1 MASKNRLAKQ
11 YGIPY
16 QQSWDQRH
24 LGYERGVPDWMK
36 QSALPPLMS
45 SSSTHRSENEFLKKG
60 SVMGDAS
67 INNGKLGTGSDP
79 RGNAQ
84 IQAQN
89 NNVNPG
95 PSKVPGV
102 DPPSNSLWE
111 EGAGALGQRISDWNA
126 MNEEGAL
133 GYADIDMRDM
143 GIKDVASEMKPFPKV
158 EEIAGEFG
166 DKVKGVAAQFTDGA
180 KEFGNA
186 VKDAGKTAT
195 DFIGENATPIMAGMQ
210 VFKGLQQ
217 HKSRGGALD
226 NLNDMIS
233 SLEGAEGGL
242 ANADHA
248 NVRHEKD
255 KHSEQRRRIGEKGN
269 IEMSRKL
276 GKIRNANIG
285 NIVSGSKK
293 KVQES
298 IKDEVGSETGITLA
312 SAYER
317 HLENLTDI
325 SENDRS
331 TRMEI
336 GSKLEEMRSERDRLQ
351 KEQDNQLLN
360 TTLDV
365 VQTAA
370 MASNPAA
377 AMAIGVGRSFI

>member
-1 MASKNRLAKQ
+1 
-11 YGIPY
+11 
-16 QQSWDQRH
+16 
-24 LGYERGVPDWMK
+24 
-36 QSALPPLMS
+36 
-45 SSSTHRSENEFLKKG
+45 
-60 SVMGDAS
+60 
-67 INNGKLGTGSDP
+67 
-79 RGNAQ
+79 
-84 IQAQN
+84 
-89 NNVNPG
+89 
-95 PSKVPGV
+95 
-102 DPPSNSLWE
+102 
-111 EGAGALGQRISDWNA
+111 

-143 GIKDVASEMKPFPKV
+143 GIKRSVPEMGPLKKVPGYDYANVKRAKDAYKRPPPQKYTNTAPVKPTHYGKYADSLSGA
-158 EEIAGEFG
+158 EDIAGGFG
-166 DKVKGVAAQFTDGA
+166 EKVKEVAAQFTDRA

-217 HKSRGGALD
+217 HKNRGDALD

-233 SLEGAEGGL
+233 GLEGAEGGL
-242 ANADHA
+242 ANADYA
-248 NVRHEKD
+248 NVRYEKD

-312 SAYER
+312 SAYDR

-325 SENDRS
+325 SENDRN

-336 GSKLEEMRSERDRLQ
+336 GNKLKEMRSERDRLQ